1 MNNIVK
7 LDEKEVFAQIE
18 SNKQNTLLFCGAY
31 ILFNKDNKPFY
42 VGKTISGL
50 YKDNIL
56 AHFWEK
62 QNTAYYISFVD
73 IENLACCKDYDGDE
87 EVIDELILMLKEKYE
102 LTKSKRPNNLM
113 SIEMI
118 KKELKLQGLSIDK
131 RLIKKFAEQMELK
144 FILWDLS
151 VCLHRS
157 DAENLIKKILDSRGE
172 INQ

>member
-1 MNNIVK
+1 MNNRVK

-18 SNKQNTLLFCGAY
+18 SNKQNTLLFFGAY

-62 QNTAYYISFVD
+62 QNTAYYISFVN
-73 IENLACCKDYDGDE
+73 IENLTCCKGCDDNDKI
-87 EVIDELILMLKEKYE
+87 VDELVLMLKEKYG
-102 LTKSKRPNNLM
+102 LTNSKLPNNLM
-113 SIEMI
+113 SIERI

-144 FILWDLS
+144 FILWNLS

-157 DAENLIKKILDSRGE
+157 DAENLIKKILDCGGK
-172 INQ
+172 I

>member
-18 SNKQNTLLFCGAY
+18 SNKQNTLLFSGAY

-62 QNTAYYISFVD
+62 QNTAYYISFV
-73 IENLACCKDYDGDE
+73 NVAHLTCCKGYDDDE
-87 EVIDELILMLKEKYE
+87 RIIDELVLMLKEKYG
-102 LTKSKRPNNLM
+102 LTNSKRPTNLM

-118 KKELKLQGLSIDK
+118 KKELKLQGFSMDK

-151 VCLHRS
+151 VCLHRC
-157 DAENLIKKILDSRGE
+157 DAENLIKKILNSGGK
-172 INQ
+172 I